1 MFQRRAVSN
10 KGTFVNR
17 RSQGKRRLAISL
29 RAALGFVALLCA
41 LLAWERHIVVERR
54 SIRRAL
60 EREGVATFSSSA
72 LAAQAM
78 GPAPGDPA
86 LARVNW
92 LRRLFGDEGIDS
104 ITLWKPSDEAAQA
117 LRWFPEARIGRG
129 ELDPF
134 LHSQKPE
141 TPSVQHPAAKLGAPP
156 IGREL
161 NGVPPLPALPLS
173 HERFVD

>member
-1 MFQRRAVSN
+1 MNQRPPS
-10 KGTFVNR
+10 
-17 RSQGKRRLAISL
+17 KRRLAISL
-29 RAALGFVALLCA
+29 RGALGFVALLCA
-41 LLAWERHIVVERR
+41 LLAWERHIVLERR

-60 EREGVATFSSSA
+60 EQDGVAAFSSST

-78 GPAPGDPA
+78 GLAPGDPA

-92 LRRLFGDEGIDS
+92 LRRLFGDEAIDS

-117 LRWFPEARIGRG
+117 LRWFPEARIGRA

-134 LHSQKPE
+134 LHPQKPQA
-141 TPSVQHPAAKLGAPP
+141 SSAQRPAATPGAPP
-156 IGREL
+156 IAPEL
-161 NGVPPLPALPLS
+161 NGWPLPALPLS

>member
-1 MFQRRAVSN
+1 M
-10 KGTFVNR
+10 KLHWL
-17 RSQGKRRLAISL
+17 GKRRLAISL

-78 GPAPGDPA
+78 GLAPGDPA

-92 LRRLFGDEGIDS
+92 LRRLFGDEAIDS

-117 LRWFPEARIGRG
+117 LRCFPEARIGRAG
-129 ELDPF
+129 LDPF
-134 LHSQKPE
+134 LDPQKPAA
-141 TPSVQHPAAKLGAPP
+141 SSAQRPAATPGAPP
-156 IGREL
+156 PTSEL
-161 NGVPPLPALPLS
+161 SNTPLPLS
-173 HERFVD
+173 PPSQQDRFID

>member
-1 MFQRRAVSN
+1 MKPYWF
-10 KGTFVNR
+10 
-17 RSQGKRRLAISL
+17 GKRRLAISL
-29 RAALGFVALLCA
+29 RALLVFVALLCA
-41 LLAWERHIVVERR
+41 LFAWERHVVVERR

-78 GPAPGDPA
+78 GLAPGDPA

-92 LRRLFGDEGIDS
+92 LRRLFGDEAIDS

-117 LRWFPEARIGRG
+117 LRWFPEARIGRA

-134 LHSQKPE
+134 LHPQKPE
-141 TPSVQHPAAKLGAPP
+141 ASDQRPAATPGAPP
-156 IGREL
+156 IAPEL
-161 NGVPPLPALPLS
+161 WPLPALPLS